1 MNKSDLR
8 RIIKEEIS
16 KVLNE
21 ESYDTLRDLKAAG
34 VNPNNKSEV
43 EKYLGRGLSDSEY
56 NGILGNGDDD
66 DEITIMGRKNG
77 RPIYF
82 NRRTKRSWVGE
93 SKMEGLYEDEE
104 TTTIKMGSKE
114 IVMKPGTEI
123 TPEMEQLIGRYDR
136 NYRYI
141 DDYTQ
146 MKDAERKN
154 NEIMKQLLP
163 LGITR
168 IW

>member
-8 RIIKEEIS
+8 RIIKEEIQ
-16 KVLNE
+16 KILNE
-21 ESYDTLRDLKAAG
+21 EPRDMLRDLRAAG
-34 VNPNNKSEV
+34 VNPNNKSQV
-43 EKYLGRGLSDSEY
+43 EKYLGRELSDSEY
-56 NGILGNGDDD
+56 NEMLGRSDDD
-66 DEITIMGRKNG
+66 GITIMGKGKNG
-77 RPIYF
+77 RPIYYD
-82 NRRTKRSWVGE
+82 RRTKRSWLGE
-93 SKMEGLYEDEE
+93 MDGLYENEE

-123 TPEMEQLIGRYDR
+123 TPEMEQLIRRYDH

-146 MKDAERKN
+146 MKDAEAKN
-154 NEIMKQLLP
+154 NKIMDELRP
-163 LGITR
+163 LGIIR

>member
-16 KVLNE
+16 KVLKEN
-21 ESYDTLRDLKAAG
+21 
-34 VNPNNKSEV
+34 
-43 EKYLGRGLSDSEY
+43 
-56 NGILGNGDDD
+56 
-66 DEITIMGRKNG
+66 
-77 RPIYF
+77 
-82 NRRTKRSWVGE
+82 
-93 SKMEGLYEDEE
+93 EE

-123 TPEMEQLIGRYDR
+123 TPEMEQLIRRYDH

-146 MKDAERKN
+146 MKDAEDKN
-154 NEIMKQLLP
+154 NEIMKQLRP

>member
-8 RIIKEEIS
+8 RIIKEEIT
-16 KVLNE
+16 KILNE
-21 ESYDTLRDLKAAG
+21 EPRDMLRDLRAAG
-34 VNPNNKSEV
+34 VNPNNKSQV
-43 EKYLGRGLSDSEY
+43 EKYLGRELSDSEY
-56 NGILGNGDDD
+56 NEMLGRSDDD
-66 DEITIMGRKNG
+66 GITIMGRKNG
-77 RPIYF
+77 RPIYYD
-82 NRRTKRSWVGE
+82 RRTKRSWLGE
-93 SKMEGLYEDEE
+93 MDGLYENEE

-123 TPEMEQLIGRYDR
+123 TPEMEQLIRRYDH

-146 MKDAERKN
+146 MKDAEAKN
-154 NEIMKQLLP
+154 NKIMDELRP
-163 LGITR
+163 LGIIK

>member
-8 RIIKEEIS
+8 RIIKEEIT
-16 KVLNE
+16 KILNE
-21 ESYDTLRDLKAAG
+21 EPRDMLRDLRAAG
-34 VNPNNKSEV
+34 VNPNNKSQV
-43 EKYLGRGLSDSEY
+43 EKYLGRELSDSEY
-56 NGILGNGDDD
+56 NEMLGRSDDD
-66 DEITIMGRKNG
+66 GITIMGRKNG
-77 RPIYF
+77 RPIYYD
-82 NRRTKRSWVGE
+82 RRTKRSWLGE
-93 SKMEGLYEDEE
+93 MDGLYENEE

-123 TPEMEQLIGRYDR
+123 TPEMEQLIRRYDH

-146 MKDAERKN
+146 MKDAEAKN
-154 NEIMKQLLP
+154 NKIMDELRP
-163 LGITR
+163 LGIIR

>member
-8 RIIKEEIS
+8 NIIKEEIQ
-16 KVLNE
+16 KVLKEN
-21 ESYDTLRDLKAAG
+21 
-34 VNPNNKSEV
+34 
-43 EKYLGRGLSDSEY
+43 
-56 NGILGNGDDD
+56 
-66 DEITIMGRKNG
+66 
-77 RPIYF
+77 
-82 NRRTKRSWVGE
+82 
-93 SKMEGLYEDEE
+93 EE
-104 TTTIKMGSKE
+104 TTTVKIGRANVVIKT
-114 IVMKPGTEI
+114 GTEI

-154 NEIMKQLLP
+154 NEIMKQLQP

-168 IW
+168 IM